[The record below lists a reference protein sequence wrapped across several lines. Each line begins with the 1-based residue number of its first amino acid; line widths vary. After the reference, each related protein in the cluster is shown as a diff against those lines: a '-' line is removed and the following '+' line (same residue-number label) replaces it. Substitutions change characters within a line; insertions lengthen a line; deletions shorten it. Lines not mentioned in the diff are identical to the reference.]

1 LYVEG
6 IEDCRGDVRPW
17 DARVPGCIGQSKETA
32 MPSML
37 VNGIEIPF
45 FTIFSQKTLVHL
57 LE

>member
-6 IEDCRGDVRPW
+6 VEDCGGDVRRW
-17 DARVPGCIGQSKETA
+17 DARVPGCICEGEETS
-32 MPSML
+32 MPSIL

-45 FTIFSQKTLVHL
+45 FAILLQKTLVHL